1 MAAHVHRPRA
11 DEGFTLVELLVVIII
26 IGILAGIAVPV
37 FLKQRQRAVDASLKS
52 DLRSVANELETVY
65 ADEQAYPPASGVTSS
80 GSDLVVAGAGTVR
93 LSAGNTISYEV
104 VGATG
109 YCLFGTNPRS
119 SSPSGAGF
127 VYVSTDGGLRVEPA
141 SACP

>member
-1 MAAHVHRPRA
+1 MAAHVTRPTR
-11 DEGFTLVELLVVIII
+11 DEGFTLIELLVVIII

-37 FLKQRQRAVDASLKS
+37 FLEQRERAVDAAIKS
-52 DLRSVANELETVY
+52 DLRNVANELETVY
-65 ADEQAYPPASGVTSS
+65 ADEQAYPPPSGVTSS
-80 GSDLVVAGAGTVR
+80 GSELVVSGGGTVR
-93 LSAGNTISYEV
+93 LSAGNTLSYQV

-109 YCLFGTNPRS
+109 YCLFGTNPRG